1 MKNFFYKKATGVN
14 ADLARHTQMQKYLE
28 LKIIEAEARVA
39 ADVSDKFAPGILLTY
54 RELLNKLND
63 SKVNVVANLGRK

>member
-14 ADLARHTQMQKYLE
+14 ADLARHTQMQNYLE

-39 ADVSDKFAPGILLTY
+39 ADVSDKFAQGILRTY
-54 RELLNKLND
+54 REFLNKLND

>member
-39 ADVSDKFAPGILLTY
+39 ADVSDKFAPGILRTY
-54 RELLNKLND
+54 REFLNKLND
-63 SKVNVVANLGRK
+63 SKVNVVAKIGRK